1 MMRPEEKGLDPRRQG
16 LTGLAFEKVLYYVHR
31 RRSVQEAGHYKLN
44 SPCGE
49 FFVGY
54 FEVDLHGTEGH
65 LLY

>member
-49 FFVGY
+49 FLW
-54 FEVDLHGTEGH
+54 DISK
-65 LLY
+65 